1 MSPTLLERLRSWTE
15 TGIAAA
21 PHIACREIRESADA
35 IARLRV
41 ELIKAWDCVEELR
54 RGVQNLEHSLAAAI
68 NPAPPGPGARRA
80 REPRSGLAAPLPLEL
95 SD

>member
-21 PHIACREIRESADA
+21 PHIAGREIRESADE

-41 ELIKAWDCVEELR
+41 ELIKAWDCVNELR
-54 RGVQNLEHSLAAAI
+54 RGAQNLEHSLAAAI
-68 NPAPPGPGARRA
+68 NPAPPGEDLGPSHASLEVALRHRC
-80 REPRSGLAAPLPLEL
+80 RSN
-95 SD
+95 